1 MDKKAEERLF
11 DEIAAIRESINNI
24 NAHGCAKSPEHT
36 ELFHRVNILEIARA
50 EGKGKVAML
59 MIIVGFWLSVIS
71 AWIGKHL

>member
-1 MDKKAEERLF
+1 MFEELY
-11 DEIAAIRESINNI
+11 EIRISISDI
-24 NAHGCAKSPEHT
+24 NAHGCAKSPEHA
-36 ELFHRVNILEIARA
+36 ELFHRVNVLEIARA